1 MYIILT
7 VFDAGHVVCVFL
19 QNRFDLVCS
28 SEIVFSLVG
37 AVSAF
42 VSQQVK
48 CNFLFQVTW

>member
-7 VFDAGHVVCVFL
+7 LFDGLAGHVVCVFL

-28 SEIVFSLVG
+28 SEIMFSLVD

-42 VSQQVK
+42 VSQQLK
-48 CNFLFQVTW
+48 